1 MARGSNTKAFSAPPK
16 PKKKF
21 TTKLTNFFKPLGNLF
36 GMNPATTPETKPL
49 RDIIDIRTN
58 NRNRGY
64 RPNQQG
70 KMTYYKDLDENLKK
84 KNLAKKNKPLYDKI
98 DNFLMKGKPVK
109 NIDYKGTAKNEKG
122 EKLTLLRPPIRKKP

>member
-16 PKKKF
+16 PKTKF
-21 TTKLTNFFKPLGNLF
+21 TTQFTNFFKPLGTLF

-49 RDIIDIRTN
+49 RDIIDIKTN
-58 NRNRGY
+58 NKNRGY

-84 KNLAKKNKPLYDKI
+84 KNLAKKINHFMIK
-98 DNFLMKGKPVK
+98 
-109 NIDYKGTAKNEKG
+109 
-122 EKLTLLRPPIRKKP
+122 